1 MRTGLF
7 LPNTVPSTSGRQL
20 LDWAATAEQRGFDS
34 LGVIDRVVYDSYEPL
49 VALSLAAAVTERV
62 ELVTNILVGPLRND
76 GILVKQLD
84 SLDRASGGRLTV
96 GVGVGL
102 REDDFAKCDVDIA
115 VRGAKLDQHM
125 RELAGHRVL
134 IGGDATHAA
143 RRLATAGDG
152 WTMMIGTPDQ
162 FAAGISEV
170 RNRWADAGRAGGP
183 RGMAVMYAALGD
195 DAEALART
203 AVSSY
208 YAWLGPEIVELIV
221 ASVATTPDAVRGYLA
236 AFEAAG
242 ATDVLI
248 APCSN
253 DITQL
258 EQLADAALRTPALV

>member
-7 LPNTVPSTSGRQL
+7 LPNTVPGTSGRQL
-20 LDWAATAEQRGFDS
+20 LDWATTAEQRGFDS

-62 ELVTNILVGPLRND
+62 ELVTNVLISPLRNG
-76 GILVKQLD
+76 GILAKQVD

-102 REDDFAKCDVDIA
+102 REDDFAACEIDTA
-115 VRGAKLDQHM
+115 VRGARLDQQL
-125 RELAGHRVL
+125 RQLAGHRVL

-143 RRLATAGDG
+143 RRLAATGDG

-162 FAAGISEV
+162 FAAGMATVNNAWDE
-170 RNRWADAGRAGGP
+170 AGRAGRP
-183 RGMAVMYAALGD
+183 RAMAVFYAALGD
-195 DAEALART
+195 DAELLAHR
-203 AVSSY
+203 AVTSY
-208 YAWLGPEIVELIV
+208 YAWLGPQITEAII
-221 ASVATTPDAVRGYLA
+221 AGVATTPDAVRAYLA

-258 EQLADAALRTPALV
+258 ELLADAALRTPALV